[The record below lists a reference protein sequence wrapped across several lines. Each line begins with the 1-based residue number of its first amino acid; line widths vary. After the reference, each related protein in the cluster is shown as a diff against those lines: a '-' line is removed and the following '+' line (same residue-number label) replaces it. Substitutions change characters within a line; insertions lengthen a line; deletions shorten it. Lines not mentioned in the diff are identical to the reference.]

1 MALPGEGATRVP
13 LTETVRI
20 VETAAV
26 TALGNTLQDT
36 WTRIVKGDSGIGPI
50 LRFPVETYES
60 RIAAT
65 ITDLCPIQKR
75 SIILSLIERLLA
87 GLKNVPEDVE
97 LITATTKLG
106 IDNLE
111 HIRHKQS
118 ARAGDILPSSMS
130 DMVSKKMGLKKAGIN
145 ISASCASSTIAIAQ
159 GSAMIA
165 SGQTDAVLVC
175 CADVVTEFTFSGF
188 SSLKIVSPVA
198 CRPFDKDR
206 SGLTLGDGAAALLLM
221 SGARAKKENRTCIA
235 TIRGWGIANDAF
247 HITSPAQDGAGLV
260 AAIEKALVRGGLQ
273 HDQISAISAHGT
285 GTIYNDL
292 MELTAFHKVFRGRTL
307 PIYSVKGS
315 TGHTVGAAGG
325 IEVALA
331 TEALATQTVPPT
343 VGFQQPEEGA
353 QGRVNSKPVPFKGD
367 YILTSNSGFGGINA
381 AIVLGKGFSE

>member
-1 MALPGEGATRVP
+1 MESRRTKI
-13 LTETVRI
+13 EKINI

-26 TALGNTLQDT
+26 TALGNTLKDT
-36 WTRIVKGDSGIGPI
+36 WTRIIKGNSGIGQI
-50 LRFPVETYES
+50 QRFPVETYDS

-65 ITDLCPIQKR
+65 ICDLRPIHER
-75 SIILSLIERLLA
+75 SIIYSLIERLLA
-87 GLKNVPEDVE
+87 GLKDVPDESD

-106 IDNLE
+106 VDNLE
-111 HIRHKQS
+111 HIRHKQA
-118 ARAGDILPSSMS
+118 ARAADILPSSMS
-130 DMVSKKMGLKKAGIN
+130 EMVSKKLGLKKAGIN

-159 GSAMIA
+159 GCAMIA
-165 SGQTDAVLVC
+165 SGQTDAILVC

-221 SGARAKKENRTCIA
+221 SETRAKKEDRTCIA

-247 HITSPAQDGAGLV
+247 HITSPAQDGSGLV
-260 AAIEKALVRGGLQ
+260 AAIEKALARGGLK
-273 HDQISAISAHGT
+273 HDQISAVSAHGT

-292 MELTAFHKVFRGRTL
+292 MELTAFNNVFHGRTL

-331 TEALATQTVPPT
+331 TEVLAVQTVPPT
-343 VGFQQPEEGA
+343 VGFQHPEEGA
-353 QGRVNSKPVPFKGD
+353 EGRVSSKPVSFDGD

-381 AIVLGKGFSE
+381 AIVLERT